1 MKTTDIEQLIARK
14 VWGDPLSEAE
24 ERALQAWL
32 DEKEENRQFYDEI
45 RKEKFDAAAYH
56 RYRQIDSDK
65 AWEEFLKAT
74 ERPQPSLLRRWLKYA
89 GMFSVPLIAAGMAF
103 YFSQSPLATADDGQA
118 DAVVPGTT
126 GALWHDASGSTVK
139 LNSQTL
145 QEQPYLTT
153 DSNVV
158 ATAKGVMMKMDK
170 TAAAGREN
178 DTDQSPH
185 VLKTLSNGEFQII
198 LEDGTLVHLNYNTT
212 LRFPRHFSKKE
223 RLVYLRGEAFFQVAK
238 DSVRPFKVMTDEM
251 VVKQYGT
258 SFNVNTYS
266 PTQTE
271 VVLVEGSIGVL
282 SSAKEYAMQPSDRL
296 TFHKKTAEVE
306 IQQIDVTP
314 YIAWHEGRFIFNN
327 EPLSSI
333 MNTLSHWYDV
343 EVVFDRPEWK
353 QLHFTGNM
361 NRYGQLTTI
370 LRAISQTVGLRMEI
384 KNRTVRISEKE
395 QTNQ

>member
-1 MKTTDIEQLIARK
+1 MKTTDVELLIARK
-14 VWGDPLSEAE
+14 VWGDLLTEAE
-24 ERALQAWL
+24 EHALQVWL
-32 DEKEENRQFYDEI
+32 AEKEENRQFYDEI
-45 RKEKFDAAAYH
+45 KKEKFDAAAYH

-74 ERPQPSLLRRWLKYA
+74 ERSQPSLLHRLLKYA
-89 GMFSVPLIAAGMAF
+89 CMFSIPLIAAGMAF
-103 YFSQSPLATADDGQA
+103 YFLQSPLVTDEDDKA

-126 GALWHDASGSTVK
+126 GALWHDASGNTVK

-145 QEQPYLTT
+145 QEQPYPTT

-158 ATAKGVMMKMDK
+158 ATAKGVMMKVNK
-170 TAAAGREN
+170 AAVACREN

-185 VLKTLSNGEFQII
+185 ILKTLNNGEFQII

-223 RLVYLRGEAFFQVAK
+223 RLVYLHGEAFFQVAK

-282 SSAKEYAMQPSDRL
+282 SSAKEYAMRPSDRL
-296 TFHKKTAEVE
+296 TFHKNTAEVE

-343 EVVFDRPEWK
+343 EVIFDCPEWK

-361 NRYGQLTTI
+361 NRYGQLAPI
-370 LRAISQTVGLRMEI
+370 LKAISQTVELRMEI
-384 KNRTVRISEKE
+384 KNHTVHISEKK